1 VVLIDY
7 FFNLSLSGNAARR
20 MIAQLKEHGIHQP
33 ASQPDK
39 NHEVNRHPV
48 SELQEYL
55 QQRHISAPAYF
66 FIPHDGGYEHLK
78 EFTCKCTI
86 DELNLQVKERR
97 KNQKIARKAAA
108 TQMLKLIR
116 QEIECSKQI
125 SS

>member
-1 VVLIDY
+1 
-7 FFNLSLSGNAARR
+7 

-108 TQMLKLIR
+108 TQMLKDLLKIKIIDLFSQCR
-116 QEIECSKQI
+116 ADLKWDNHC
-125 SS
+125 